1 MTETE
6 EKKSGGGTSPG
17 LVAGV
22 VIAILVTLGL
32 GSFMTYYLI
41 K

>member
-1 MTETE
+1 MTETKE
-6 EKKSGGGTSPG
+6 KSGGGTSPG

-22 VIAILVTLGL
+22 VIAILVTLGM
-32 GSFMTYYLI
+32 GAFCTYYLI